1 MNILAVAKYMKWQR
15 NYFMQGKAQDA
26 SWGEG
31 VRCDDLEARHMKIHP
46 DNEHHQLFPS
56 IKYKQ
61 KI

>member
-1 MNILAVAKYMKWQR
+1 MRGQR

-31 VRCDDLEARHMKIHP
+31 VRYNDLEARHTKIHP
-46 DNEHHQLFPS
+46 DSEHIQLFPS

-61 KI
+61 